1 MVDLG
6 ATSIFISKRFVKKN
20 HVITAPLER
29 PIVLLNIDGSQ
40 NKAGTIQQY
49 TDLYLSTGDR
59 ETKWKMLVTDTGPED
74 LVLGLPWLRHANPD
88 IDWEKGEMRLRA
100 SEEAV
105 EPPVHEVEI
114 QKIAANRKQRRTL
127 LVERVLE
134 NATDELWMCA
144 GFTLSQQIAEK
155 QAKEKGEQTFEQIV
169 PKHYWRYKR
178 VFSDEAA
185 KRLPKHQ
192 PWDHAINFIPGVKPK
207 WKAKLYP
214 MAEPERE
221 SLYKSIDEWL
231 DLGWIEPS
239 KSPCPVPVFF
249 IKKKNGQ
256 LCLIQDYQPIN
267 KVTIPDK
274 TPLPLTNDVI
284 NRLTGAKWFTKLDIR
299 WGYHNIRIRE
309 GDEEKAAFATPRGL
323 FQPRV
328 MFFGLTNSP
337 ATFQAFMNS
346 IFAPL
351 VAKGVVNVYLDD
363 IIIFT
368 KTLDHLRE
376 ITLEVLAILEK
387 YDLFLQPQ
395 KCKFKKQE
403 IEYLGLII

>member
-1 MVDLG
+1 MVDSG
-6 ATSIFISKRFVKKN
+6 ATSIFISERFVKKN

-49 TDLYLSTGDR
+49 TELYLSTGDR

-169 PKHYWRYKR
+169 PKHYWHYKR

-185 KRLPKHQ
+185 K
-192 PWDHAINFIPGVKPK
+192 
-207 WKAKLYP
+207 
-214 MAEPERE
+214 
-221 SLYKSIDEWL
+221 
-231 DLGWIEPS
+231 
-239 KSPCPVPVFF
+239 
-249 IKKKNGQ
+249 
-256 LCLIQDYQPIN
+256 
-267 KVTIPDK
+267 
-274 TPLPLTNDVI
+274 
-284 NRLTGAKWFTKLDIR
+284 
-299 WGYHNIRIRE
+299 
-309 GDEEKAAFATPRGL
+309 
-323 FQPRV
+323 
-328 MFFGLTNSP
+328 
-337 ATFQAFMNS
+337 
-346 IFAPL
+346 
-351 VAKGVVNVYLDD
+351 
-363 IIIFT
+363 
-368 KTLDHLRE
+368 
-376 ITLEVLAILEK
+376 
-387 YDLFLQPQ
+387 
-395 KCKFKKQE
+395 
-403 IEYLGLII
+403 